1 MLPLVATQ
9 PYAAV
14 FWVVCLWA
22 LVPEWRLSRRSRSL
36 EALQDAGSM
45 RLITW
50 GQRAGAVI
58 AYMFAIAT
66 PLGALPRRELW
77 FWIGIALMLAGSLL
91 RRHCFR
97 ILGPA
102 FTAAVVVTR
111 GQAVVERG
119 AYRWVRHPSYTAG
132 ALSLLGIA
140 LVLGNWISLILVLLS
155 VTLTYGYRVRVE
167 ERALLATLGDAYS
180 AYMLRTKRFVPRV
193 I

>member
-1 MLPLVATQ
+1 MIPLVATL

-14 FWVVCLWA
+14 FWVVCVWA

-36 EALQDAGSM
+36 EAPQDAGSM

-50 GQRAGAVI
+50 GQRTGAVT
-58 AYMFAIAT
+58 AY
-66 PLGALPRRELW
+66 LLALLAPFGTLPGRELW
-77 FWIGIALMLAGSLL
+77 FWAGIALMLAGSLL

-111 GQAVVERG
+111 GQAVIERG
-119 AYRWVRHPSYTAG
+119 VYRWVRHPSYTAG
-132 ALSLLGIA
+132 AMVLIGIA
-140 LVLGNWISLILVLLS
+140 LVLGNWLSLIMILLS
-155 VTLTYGYRVRVE
+155 VSLTFGYRVHVE
-167 ERALLATLGDAYS
+167 ERALRAQLGDAYS
-180 AYMLRTKRFVPRV
+180 AYMLRTKRFVPWV